1 MCVGKR
7 GEDAAAEFLQNKG
20 QMILERNWR
29 HSHHEIDLVTLDSD
43 GLHIVEVKT
52 RVAPVAA
59 APEENVRYGKR
70 GKLIAAAGEYLHSED
85 FRNKVQEE
93 VEVHFDIVAVVLK
106 GGRTEIKY
114 FPRAFV
120 PMYT

>member
-1 MCVGKR
+1 MSVGKR

-20 QMILERNWR
+20 HMILERNWR
-29 HSHHEIDLVTLDSD
+29 HSHNELDLVTLDRE

-59 APEENVRYGKR
+59 APQDNVDWAKR
-70 GKLIAAAGEYLHSED
+70 RKVVAGAGAYLASKD
-85 FRNKVQEE
+85 FKSKVRGD
-93 VEVHFDIVAVVLK
+93 VEVFFDIVAVVLD
-106 GGRTEIKY
+106 GGRTEIEYIPK
-114 FPRAFV
+114 AFT